1 MVLAAADTGTKDPM
15 TILVIL
21 IFFGALF
28 LVLAAYT
35 GIIWF
40 IKRGKTIDKLGII
53 YNVPPSIAIGVAVII
68 LGTQPSLTKGLFMG
82 ATSLVIMMFTLG
94 FLSRYCEPPVA
105 VGKTATLMFAGLGAS
120 IIVCS
125 ILASLVATL

>member
-1 MVLAAADTGTKDPM
+1 MILAAADTGTKDPI

-40 IKRGKTIDKLGII
+40 VKRGKAIDKLGII
-53 YNVPPSIAIGVAVII
+53 YNVPP
-68 LGTQPSLTKGLFMG
+68 
-82 ATSLVIMMFTLG
+82 
-94 FLSRYCEPPVA
+94 
-105 VGKTATLMFAGLGAS
+105 
-120 IIVCS
+120 
-125 ILASLVATL
+125 

>member
-40 IKRGKTIDKLGII
+40 VKRGKKIDKLGII

-68 LGTQPSLTKGLFMG
+68 LGTQR
-82 ATSLVIMMFTLG
+82 INLG
-94 FLSRYCEPPVA
+94 YITYIRRSYCPV
-105 VGKTATLMFAGLGAS
+105 
-120 IIVCS
+120 
-125 ILASLVATL
+125 